1 MTGNL
6 FDIGD
11 LVYYQGFEI
20 FEPHKRYIGVVVGCN
35 MYAAGM
41 LHYTVFWFDSSLTT
55 SIYHDNIILVY
66 EKESISEE

>member
-1 MTGNL
+1 MVDNL

-20 FEPHKRYIGVVVGCN
+20 FEPHKRYIGVIMGHN
-35 MYAAGM
+35 MHAAGL

-55 SIYHDNIILVY
+55 SIYCDNIELVY
-66 EKESISEE
+66 ETNSEV

>member
-1 MTGNL
+1 MSGEL

-20 FEPHKRYIGVVVGCN
+20 FEPRKRYIGIVVGCK

-55 SIYHDNIILVY
+55 SIYHDNITLVY
-66 EKESISEE
+66 EKESISKE

>member
-1 MTGNL
+1 MADNL

-20 FEPHKRYIGVVVGCN
+20 FEPHKRYIGVIMGHN
-35 MYAAGM
+35 MHAAGL

-55 SIYHDNIILVY
+55 SIYCDNIELVY
-66 EKESISEE
+66 EK